1 MLEYLAEMGQKA
13 LSSYSYQDYLDL
25 EKDPEIRYE
34 YHDGFIV
41 AMAGGTPQ
49 HGLITMNFGSELH
62 SKLKSM
68 GMGCS
73 LFSSDVKVRIE
84 QTNRTFYPDASLVCE
99 PPITSEKD
107 KNAIINPSL
116 ILEVLSDSTALFDMG
131 EKFAHYRQIESLRE
145 YVLVSQT
152 ESLVIANYR
161 TPDGTWDISTYFSM
175 EDVVVLQSLAVE
187 LKMEDI
193 YHLAEGIEEPGSSD
207 N

>member
-1 MLEYLAEMGQKA
+1 MLEHLPRMRKKA

-34 YHDGFIV
+34 FHDGFIV

-49 HGLITMNFGSELH
+49 HGLICMNFSIALGNSIQAKGLQC
-62 SKLKSM
+62 
-68 GMGCS
+68 GIY
-73 LFSSDVKVRIE
+73 SSDVKVRIE
-84 QTNRTFYPDASLVCE
+84 RTNRTFYPDASVVCE
-99 PPITSEKD
+99 PPVTSEKD
-107 KNAIINPSL
+107 KNAITNPNL

-175 EDVVVLQSLAVE
+175 EDVVVLQSMGVE
-187 LKMEDI
+187 LRMTDI
-193 YHLAEGIEEPGSSD
+193 YRLAEGIEEPGSSD